1 MMGFGGWGWGGML
14 FGGIFMILFWVF
26 LVAGVVWLVLSI
38 THRVDQ
44 PIERSSSIGPS
55 ASNASAIL
63 DERLARGEIDVEE
76 YKARKAAIGGSR

>member
-1 MMGFGGWGWGGML
+1 MMFGGTGWGAGML

-26 LVAGVVWLVLSI
+26 LVAGVIWLVLSI

-44 PIERSSSIGPS
+44 PLDRSSSSNAS